1 MKVTFVTDR
10 MIDLPFNSKF
20 TNDRTCLNEPEKR
33 SHMKCLRFYDLSH
46 FTPSHTISLFE
57 FFESIYL
64 HVIIPFSAYP
74 RND

>member
-1 MKVTFVTDR
+1 
-10 MIDLPFNSKF
+10 MIA
-20 TNDRTCLNEPEKR
+20 RLNEPEKR
-33 SHMKCLRFYDLSH
+33 SHMKCLRFHDLSH
-46 FTPSHTISLFE
+46 LTPSHTISLFE